1 MAKKQTTAPE
11 VAEPISLR
19 EIAEELNEVMQYGID
34 PESDELVRPEDQIDI
49 DQTDKA
55 LMADIIKN
63 ATADLRPDDEDAFSQ
78 DAWEWFLANGLTPG
92 AGQEEETEPEAK
104 SAKSTKGKEAA
115 PAKPAA
121 KPAAAKPAKPA
132 AEEGEKRGIK
142 KAMVPGGNEAKAIE
156 LAKKGCDLDDF
167 IAEFTAIYAAAGNDA
182 DYAAKRA
189 KIYFKIGYD
198 RAGLEVPAGPAKAAA
213 KPAAKP
219 ATKPAAKPAPEPEE
233 APVARGR
240 GRR

>member
-1 MAKKQTTAPE
+1 MAKKQTAAPE

-34 PESDELVRPEDQIDI
+34 SESGELVRPEDQIDI

-55 LMADIIKN
+55 LLADIIKN

-92 AGQEEETEPEAK
+92 AEQEVETETETTTKPA
-104 SAKSTKGKEAA
+104 KGKEAA

-121 KPAAAKPAKPA
+121 KPAAAAKPAKPA